1 MASKSVESTM
11 TVQLPSKVK
20 ASIIIPTIDDNPMTL
35 QHIDFKKLEEDNI
48 ELIVVKDRG
57 WRNASRTRN
66 IGAAVAKGEVLCF
79 IDDDATFNFNELI
92 NVINEISEEN
102 DKVFYWSALPHIL
115 IIKSEIFFKIGGY
128 DERYPLRGSEDTEM
142 REKLKK
148 AGLELKTLNIE
159 LKHLREQAY
168 DKKRRITVNKA
179 LTWTYIEYGTYPLR
193 KIIFRKN
200 PIEFA
205 RRIIWLIEWMLIKR
219 LRKRSILI

>member
-1 MASKSVESTM
+1 M

-79 IDDDATFNFNELI
+79 IDDDAEFDFNELQTI
-92 NVINEISEEN
+92 IHEVTKEV
-102 DKVFYWSALPHIL
+102 DRVFYWADASHIL
-115 IIKSEIFFKIGGY
+115 IIKRDTFFNIGGY
-128 DERYPLRGSEDTEM
+128 DERYPPRGAEAVEI
-142 REKLKK
+142 RERLKK
-148 AGLELKTLNIE
+148 TGLELKMLNIH
-159 LKHLREQAY
+159 LKHLRDTW
-168 DKKRRITVNKA
+168 DKKHRLITNKC

-193 KIIFRKN
+193 RVIFRKN